1 MPKTGQLTLTLHPE
15 ENRGKQSGSKE
26 EAQTKTGKAERH
38 KQRQKDENSKKKRW
52 KETPSQRRSW
62 SVCHD
67 HFSEL
72 MDWENVI
79 ILLILNPQILI
90 SQCLNVIKQL
100 LKTL

>member
-1 MPKTGQLTLTLHPE
+1 MERDTKSE
-15 ENRGKQSGSKE
+15 EE
-26 EAQTKTGKAERH
+26 
-38 KQRQKDENSKKKRW
+38 
-52 KETPSQRRSW
+52 
-62 SVCHD
+62 SVCH
-67 HFSEL
+67 HHLSEL